1 MPVAHCGERGRV
13 SGETHVRKALVR
25 GWPGTIEGSVR
36 WLGTFEQHIIYLIGC
51 DTDTC
56 LL

>member
-1 MPVAHCGERGRV
+1 MPVAPCGESGRV
-13 SGETHVRKALVR
+13 SGEAHVRKALVR